1 MLCEV
6 ASDIFEI
13 DTKPLGIE
21 QVNASYLIK
30 GNNKTILIDPGFP
43 TAAEVI
49 KEELKAG
56 DIDPESIDYIAVT
69 HTHIDH
75 AGAAGQLAEIAKN
88 AKVVVYN
95 RGVFYLKNA
104 GKISGGG
111 RMVFGE
117 ELANKLGET
126 VNVGDDR
133 ILSVAD
139 NDSIDL
145 GDKKLTIHYTPGHV
159 SNHISFFEE
168 ATGTLF
174 SGDTCCLH
182 YPHLGHYLIPAAS
195 PPIYKTDDIISE
207 LKHFLTLDIKT
218 ILTPHFGKPDMEPAV
233 FLEKNIETVMDTREK
248 IEAMFKQGLESPQ
261 VIEKLR
267 SAVLENAGEKQ
278 SAPPE
283 MLSETWLRTMLKIG
297 LMGLMADILQ
307 YARDLRA
314 FH

>member
-1 MLCEV
+1 MMREV

-21 QVNASYLIK
+21 QVVASYVVK
-30 GNNKTILIDPGFP
+30 GSNKTVLIDPGFP
-43 TAAEVI
+43 TAAKVI
-49 KEELKAG
+49 EQELKTG
-56 DIDPESIDYIAVT
+56 DIDPGSIDYIAVT

-75 AGAAGQLAEIAKN
+75 AGATGQLAEMAKN
-88 AKVVVYN
+88 AKVVVFN

-117 ELANKLGET
+117 ELANQLGET
-126 VNVGDDR
+126 VNVEDGR
-133 ILSVAD
+133 ILAVSD
-139 NDSIDL
+139 KDSIDL
-145 GDKKLTIHYTPGHV
+145 DDKKLTIHYTPGHV

-174 SGDTCCLH
+174 SGDTCCIH

-207 LKHFLTLDIKT
+207 LQHFLTLDIKT
-218 ILTPHFGKPDMEPAV
+218 ILTPHYGKPDMEPV
-233 FLEKNIETVMDTREK
+233 LFLEKNIETVKNTREK
-248 IEAMFKQGLESPQ
+248 IETMFKQGLESPQ
-261 VIEKLR
+261 VVEKLR
-267 SAVLENAGEKQ
+267 NEVIKNPVAAQL
-278 SAPPE
+278 APPE
-283 MLSETWLRTMLKIG
+283 ALTETWLRTMLKIG
-297 LMGLMADILQ
+297 LMGLMADIHQ